1 MFAIGGAHAV
11 FTNRKG
17 GVSAPPYDTL
27 NLGPHVGDDPD
38 AVARNRRIVND
49 AIGHDVL
56 WMKQT
61 HSARVDVVR
70 PGFTQATPNCDGL
83 VCDTEGFRRVGLAVP
98 ALGVM
103 VADCV
108 PVLIAS
114 ADGRYLAAIHA
125 GRAGIVTRIIA
136 EALRKLRDLGVRPEQ
151 LHAAIG
157 PSICSRCYEVPE
169 DMRRYVT
176 QTAPTAWATTRQGTP
191 SLDLRTAAKTQLSDG
206 GVNVAFVSK
215 RCTYEDP
222 NLFSHRR
229 GEATGRFAGIVM
241 P

>member
-27 NLGPHVGDDPD
+27 NLGPHVGDDPQ
-38 AVARNRRIVND
+38 AVLRNRAIVD
-49 AIGHDVL
+49 RAIGHDVV

-61 HSARVDVVR
+61 HSARVEVVR
-70 PGFTQATPNCDGL
+70 PGYTHVTPVCDGL
-83 VCDTEGFRRVGLAVP
+83 VCDVDEFRRVGLGVP

-114 ADGRYLAAIHA
+114 EDGRYLAAIHA

-136 EALRKLRDLGVRPEQ
+136 EALRQLRSLGAAEGT

-157 PSICSRCYEVPE
+157 PSICQRCYEVPE
-169 DMRRYVT
+169 DLRAYVT
-176 QTAPTAWATTRQGTP
+176 QTVPEAWAATRQGKP
-191 SLDLRTAAKTQLSDG
+191 ALDLKAAARAQLLEG
-206 GVNVAFVSK
+206 GVRVSFTSK
-215 RCTYEDP
+215 RCTYEDA
-222 NLFSHRR
+222 NLYSYRR
-229 GEATGRFAGIVM
+229 QAQTGRFAGIIM